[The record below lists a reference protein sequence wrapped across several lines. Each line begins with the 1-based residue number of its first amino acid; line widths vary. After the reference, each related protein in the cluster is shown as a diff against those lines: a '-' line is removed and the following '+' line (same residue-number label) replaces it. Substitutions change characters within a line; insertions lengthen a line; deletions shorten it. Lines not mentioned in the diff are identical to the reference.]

1 MAGSPNHSLRYTTT
15 TTTVTRT
22 VLLNHLRKNRFLVLI
37 FLGPPLD
44 TRWHSIDRSID
55 PLSPF
60 HRRVWHS
67 SRNNSTSNSTTR
79 PTTTSLLRLP
89 FRGPLF
95 FPHEQELLLL
105 FLLLLLT
112 PAHTHDPFTLSLPA
126 SVAPST
132 PFVMTDNTPHSPSP
146 ATSTVVSGPSRGQPR
161 SSRCRQLHVAP
172 MLLPVFKSTI

>member
-1 MAGSPNHSLRYTTT
+1 MAGSPNHSLRYTT

-22 VLLNHLRKNRFLVLI
+22 VLLNHLRKK
-37 FLGPPLD
+37 
-44 TRWHSIDRSID
+44 SIPGSRLPWTTSRHGGTRSID

-89 FRGPLF
+89 IRGPLF
-95 FPHEQELLLL
+95 FPQEQELLLL

-126 SVAPST
+126 SVASST